1 MARAAV
7 KNGATR
13 RVGLIAYP
21 GVVALDVVGPFDA
34 FAIAAEIAGGIT
46 PIYRCVL
53 LSTTPEPFLA
63 ESGLRF
69 APDCA
74 LARAPAE
81 LDTVIV
87 AGGGGALDPAI
98 STPIAAWLKHRAGDF
113 RRIASV
119 CIGIYALAA
128 TGLLDGR
135 RVATHWRFAL
145 DVARRF
151 PSLQVDPD
159 AIFVESAPYW
169 TAAGVTAGIDLALAL
184 IEADH
189 GADLALAVAR
199 EMVVYL
205 KRDGGQAQFSA
216 PLQFQ
221 TSARDRLNDL
231 IAWVSAHP
239 EEDLSVEALAAR
251 ICVSPRSLTRRFV
264 KAFGLPPGRV
274 VEMLRLD
281 EARRRMTATRTSIA
295 RIAESVGF
303 RSADTF
309 RRAFERRFNTTPRHY
324 RDRFRANG
332 ATRSGAVATSATH
345 VSSAQPVA
353 AYP

>member
-7 KNGATR
+7 KNAVTR
-13 RVGLIAYP
+13 QVGIIGYP

-34 FAIAAEIAGGIT
+34 FAIAAQIAGGVT
-46 PIYRCVL
+46 PIYRCLL
-53 LSTTPEPFLA
+53 LSPTPEPFVA

-74 LARAPAE
+74 LTRAPAE

-98 STPIAAWLKHRAGDF
+98 STPIAAWLKRRACEC
-113 RRIASV
+113 RRVASV

-135 RVATHWRFAL
+135 RVATHWRFAF

-151 PSLQVDPD
+151 PALQVDPD
-159 AIFVESAPYW
+159 AIFVESAPFW
-169 TAAGVTAGIDLALAL
+169 TAAGITAGIDLALAL

-221 TSARDRLNDL
+221 ASARDRLNEL
-231 IAWVSAHP
+231 ITWVSAHP
-239 EEDLSVEALAAR
+239 EEDLSVEALAER

-281 EARRRMTATRTSIA
+281 EARRRMMATRTSIA

-309 RRAFERRFNTTPRHY
+309 RRAFERRFNVTPRHY
-324 RDRFRANG
+324 RDRFRANA
-332 ATRSGAVATSATH
+332 ATRDLTFATGVTHAPSGV
-345 VSSAQPVA
+345 PVA
-353 AYP
+353 AHP